1 MHINV
6 LGPFEVLRDGT
17 DVTPSAPKLRQVLAL
32 LAMHVN
38 KVVAVERFIEELWHD
53 NPPRSATTTLQ
64 TYIYQLRKLYRLDVS
79 TGRRAPDN
87 AGGTG
92 SPTLHTTYN
101 GYMLSLPAEAVDLQR
116 FLQLARKGHRH
127 VEAGELEATA
137 ETMVEALGLW
147 RGNALTGV
155 EVGSTLEA
163 SVVSAEELRKTV
175 HEQQIDAELML
186 GRHHQLIGELTEA
199 VAEDRTHEAF
209 QAKLMLALYR
219 CGRRTDALRVFRQ
232 ARQAVNEELG
242 LEPSADLQRLHRNI
256 LDGSP
261 SLDLGPGRQEPS
273 FGGPREVPPTP
284 LQLPPDVPGFVG
296 HAEQV
301 QAAQTALGTP
311 RCSAPVVV
319 VDGAPG
325 VGKTTFCTHV
335 GHRIRADYPDGQ
347 LYASFDSAADPA
359 AAASEV
365 ITELLRA
372 IGTHPSALL
381 GSVKE
386 RVALFRD
393 WTVNRRVLVVLDDL
407 VSSDQL
413 IPFLP
418 IGPGC
423 AVIATSRR
431 RLFDPHIS
439 ANVSLTPFDRETGAR
454 MLAEALGG
462 QCTGFDRQA
471 AAKLADLC
479 GGMPAALQGAAVQL
493 ATQPHYTM
501 ERLVHAM
508 STVDHA
514 YWRHNQCNLLR
525 SLRRTFEALPPTTQ
539 EALLFLGEWQD
550 PVSAELTAKLLEITE
565 PEAVSLLE
573 ELVTFRL
580 AVVEGTTDGTD
591 DGAFV
596 YRLSAPFA
604 ELTRGLGSAP
614 RERVHAS

>member
-1 MHINV
+1 MNINV
-6 LGPFEVLRDGT
+6 LGPFEVLRNGT

-64 TYIYQLRKLYRLDVS
+64 TYIYQLRKLYGLDVS
-79 TGRRAPDN
+79 TGQRVPEPACGPVS
-87 AGGTG
+87 A
-92 SPTLHTTYN
+92 PTLHTTYN

-127 VEAGELEATA
+127 VQAAELEATA

-155 EVGSTLEA
+155 EVGSTLQA

-175 HEQQIDAELML
+175 LEQQIDAELML
-186 GRHHQLIGELTEA
+186 GRHHQLIGDLTEA
-199 VAEDRTHEAF
+199 VTKDPTHEAF

-232 ARQAVNEELG
+232 ARQAVNDELG
-242 LEPSADLQRLHRNI
+242 LEPSADLQRLHRNV

-261 SLDLGPGRQEPS
+261 SLDLGPVQQESP
-273 FGGPREVPPTP
+273 FAGPREVPPP

-296 HAEQV
+296 HATQLHSV
-301 QAAQTALGTP
+301 QRALGASCGP
-311 RCSAPVVV
+311 APVIV

-335 GHRIRADYPDGQ
+335 GHAIREDYPDGQ
-347 LYASFDSAADPA
+347 LYATFDSSADA
-359 AAASEV
+359 VTAASEV

-381 GSVKE
+381 RSFKE

-423 AVIATSRR
+423 AVVAASRR

-439 ANVSLTPFDRETGAR
+439 MNVSLTPFDRETGVR

-462 QCTGFDRQA
+462 QRTGFDRKA
-471 AAKLADLC
+471 AAKLAELC

-501 ERLVHAM
+501 ERLVNAM
-508 STVDHA
+508 STVDRS
-514 YWRHNQCNLLR
+514 YWRHNQRNLLK
-525 SLRRTFEALPPTTQ
+525 SMRRTFDALPPTTR
-539 EALLFLGEWQD
+539 EALLVLGEWQD
-550 PVSAELTAKLLEITE
+550 PVSAELTAKLLDTSE
-565 PEAVSLLE
+565 PEAANVLE
-573 ELVTFRL
+573 ELVKSRL
-580 AVVEGTTDGTD
+580 AVVDGTTDGTD
-591 DGAFV
+591 DGEFL
-596 YRLSAPFA
+596 YRLPAPFP
-604 ELTRGLGSAP
+604 ELIHGLSSVH
-614 RERVHAS
+614 EEHTHAS